1 MRSGHPRPCQ
11 ELLDR
16 RQRGISIRAMQLE
29 VRAQAEQVERGQ
41 HRETRAAAR
50 DRFSTQRGAE
60 VHLDRV
66 AILAARDRPEV
77 PRERLLNGRIPGGS
91 AAIVHGAQRSGPRA
105 PT

>member
-1 MRSGHPRPCQ
+1 MRVVPVCIRLG
-11 ELLDR
+11 LLLTL
-16 RQRGISIRAMQLE
+16 AT
-29 VRAQAEQVERGQ
+29 V
-41 HRETRAAAR
+41 AAAQ
-50 DRFSTQRGAE
+50 SGAAPASAPE
-60 VHLDRV
+60 PTLGPRLDRV